1 MDGFQ
6 WSLDDWRFVAAV
18 IATIIVIAIAFER
31 LMVRMLHRLQ
41 AAGTLAPLPARMM
54 RRAIQ
59 WAALLFVVLAI
70 TSLFPQKV
78 GDLWKTVAAVFAV
91 AGVVF
96 VASWSSLSNVTAGF
110 IIMIWRP
117 FRIGDRI
124 ELPPDGPA
132 GRVDD
137 INTMFTVL
145 RADDGSKFAVPNNL
159 FLQRSIKC
167 SQSPPTGG

>member
-1 MDGFQ
+1 M
-6 WSLDDWRFVAAV
+6 DDWRFVVGV
-18 IATIIVIAIAFER
+18 IATIIVIAVVVER
-31 LMVRMLHRLQ
+31 LIVRTLHRLQ

-59 WAALLFVVLAI
+59 WTALLLVVLGI
-70 TSLFPQKV
+70 TSLYPQKV

-110 IIMIWRP
+110 IILIWRP
-117 FRIGDRI
+117 FRVGERVQV
-124 ELPPDGPA
+124 LPDGPA
-132 GRVDD
+132 GEVVD

-145 RADDGSKFAVPNNL
+145 RADDGSRFAVPNNH
-159 FLQRSIKC
+159 FLQYATRCGTPSA
-167 SQSPPTGG
+167 PRT